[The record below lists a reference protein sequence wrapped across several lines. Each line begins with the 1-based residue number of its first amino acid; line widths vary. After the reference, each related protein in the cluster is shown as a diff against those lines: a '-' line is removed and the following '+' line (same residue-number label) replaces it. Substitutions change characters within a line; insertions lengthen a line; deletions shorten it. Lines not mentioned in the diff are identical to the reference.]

1 MAEAAQPKANRGQ
14 RRRVIGMVTAAHKTP
29 KTLRVVVQYRVRH
42 PRYGKYVRHRTV
54 LHAHDEKGEAALG
67 DRVELVEC
75 RPISRTKKW
84 RLVRVVTRAPQDQGV
99 DPSEVAAGIPV

>member
-1 MAEAAQPKANRGQ
+1 MAEAAQPKASRGQ
-14 RRRVIGMVTAAHKTP
+14 RRLVIGVVTAAHKTP
-29 KTLRVVVQYRVRH
+29 KTLRVIVQYRVKH
-42 PRYGKYVRHRTV
+42 PRYSKYVRHRTV

-75 RPISRTKKW
+75 RPLSKTKKW

-99 DPSEVAAGIPV
+99 EPSEVAAGIPV